1 MDGFEKIESV
11 KVPPMDSLRLRWTV
25 YGKGGGQSVVRGGQ
39 SVVRGGQSVVRG
51 GQSVVRGLPRT
62 GQLNL
67 LAIRDLYP

>member
-51 GQSVVRGLPRT
+51 LPRT

>member
-39 SVVRGGQSVVRG
+39 SVVRG
-51 GQSVVRGLPRT
+51 LPRT